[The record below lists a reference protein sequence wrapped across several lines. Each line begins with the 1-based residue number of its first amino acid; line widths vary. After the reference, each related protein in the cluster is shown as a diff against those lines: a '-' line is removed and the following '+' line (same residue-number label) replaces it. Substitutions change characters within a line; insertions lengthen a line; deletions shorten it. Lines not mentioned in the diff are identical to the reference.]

1 MSNCINNYIF
11 DLDGTLADSSKE
23 VLLCFEKAFETIGI
37 EIDKTRLNSDVIG
50 PPLVDIIKLIAPH
63 IKDDI
68 VLLDRVVQAF
78 REIYDYDENDIST
91 LYDGVYELLHDLK
104 KEGKRLF
111 VATFK
116 PMLPT
121 VRVMKKLGLDMF
133 EDVYTIDKFGEKI
146 TKTEMIEDIVK
157 KYGLK
162 KEETVMIG
170 DAIND
175 MNAAQN
181 AGIKGIA
188 ALWGYESDKQ
198 KLAQSAHMS
207 LCSLEESQCQKLKS
221 LII

>member
-1 MSNCINNYIF
+1 MSNCIKNYIF
-11 DLDGTLADSSKE
+11 DLDGTLADSSRE
-23 VLLCFEKAFETIGI
+23 VLFCFEKAFEKIGI

-68 VLLDRVVQAF
+68 ELLDKVVEVF

-91 LYDGVYELLHDLK
+91 LYDGVYELLLDLK

-121 VRVMKKLGLDMF
+121 LRVMKKLGLDMF

-146 TKTEMIEDIVK
+146 TKTEMIEDIIK

-175 MNAAQN
+175 MNAAKN
-181 AGIKGIA
+181 AGIKGVA

-198 KLAQSAHMS
+198 KLAQTAYMS

-221 LII
+221 LTI